1 MNRSGRRLVSR
12 FASSSA
18 RRLAEAGD
26 AILSSV
32 NTKPAPRRRRAPDE
46 AKLLNGPELDAAIL
60 RFLRRRPNEYGDL
73 APLAEELRTDPI
85 TLQLAVERLH
95 QRRFLTA
102 PFIEPGTAGGGQL
115 TEVGLRWLIGQEG
128 GKPKDV
134 PVALKPATAP
144 VRAADEAA
152 RLPRAEV
159 YGVRR

>member
-1 MNRSGRRLVSR
+1 MK
-12 FASSSA
+12 
-18 RRLAEAGD
+18 
-26 AILSSV
+26 
-32 NTKPAPRRRRAPDE
+32 TKAAPRRRPAPAQE
-46 AKLLNGPELDAAIL
+46 PAPAKSLSGPELDAAIL
-60 RFLRRRPNEYGDL
+60 RFLRRTPNEYGDL
-73 APLAEELRTDPI
+73 APLAEELGTDPI
-85 TLQLAVERLH
+85 RLQLAVERLH

-134 PVALKPATAP
+134 PVALKPATAA

-159 YGVRR
+159 YGLRR